1 MVLQI
6 FRRQLFRF
14 GSITKVRR
22 LVIRYTVDMTIDWDQ
37 IYKNGTDG
45 RVMNQLLLSQI
56 LAQGV
61 SGEGEVLDIGCGTGD
76 LAVKLA
82 RRGYDVTGI
91 DRSEVAIQRAR
102 ERSEAAKTT
111 EKTAFRVLNLDDPG
125 EAAELHNN
133 RYQIIFCKDTLAFID
148 NRANLLS
155 WAKDHLAEDGRFV
168 LMTPVLRSGREY
180 DEKMRNMSIY
190 TEALDRMLRQHFN
203 QITQVYCEYF
213 DEWGEERVLLMR

>member
-1 MVLQI
+1 
-6 FRRQLFRF
+6 
-14 GSITKVRR
+14 
-22 LVIRYTVDMTIDWDQ
+22 MTIDWDQ
-37 IYKNGTDG
+37 IYKNGDDG

-91 DRSEVAIQRAR
+91 DRSKVAIERAQ
-102 ERSEAAKTT
+102 ERSEAAKTS
-111 EKTAFRVLNLDDPG
+111 EKTHFGVLNLEDPG
-125 EAAELHNN
+125 EAAELDDSK
-133 RYQIIFCKDTLAFID
+133 YQIIFCKDTLAYVD
-148 NRANLLS
+148 NKANLLS
-155 WAKDHLAEDGRFV
+155 WVKDHLAEGGRFV

-180 DEKMRNMSIY
+180 DEKLRNMSIY

-203 QITQVYCEYF
+203 QIAEVYCEYF
-213 DEWGEERVLLMR
+213 DEWGEERVLVMR